1 MLGGDVCVDPFAD
14 VKRFRDGWVGGGAGG
29 GGAGGGGAGG
39 VGAGGEGR
47 HQPTWVDGTNVPAG
61 FIAQV
66 YMAERKW
73 HVLICMYE

>member
-1 MLGGDVCVDPFAD
+1 MCVSIHSQMSRDSVMGGWGAVLGGAVLE
-14 VKRFRDGWVGGGAGG
+14 
-29 GGAGGGGAGG
+29 GGGAGG